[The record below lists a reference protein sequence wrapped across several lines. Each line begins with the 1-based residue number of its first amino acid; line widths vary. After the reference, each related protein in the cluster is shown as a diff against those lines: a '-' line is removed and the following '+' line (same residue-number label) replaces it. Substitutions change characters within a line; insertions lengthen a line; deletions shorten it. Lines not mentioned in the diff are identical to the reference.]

1 MTDHAYASVPVA
13 HHPGR
18 VVNRGLGSLRSATAR
33 WSRNA
38 YAGRFGLT
46 GGSLFLAVV
55 CLLQAPGR
63 LVGDTKFDLVL
74 DPGRFLGRAIHL
86 WEPTAHFGFLQ
97 NQAAGYLFPMGP
109 FFWLGSALHVP
120 GWIVQRSWLACLL
133 IAALAGFVRMTTLM
147 GIGRPR
153 ARLLGGLLYA
163 LAPAFMVM
171 VGTTSAAL
179 LAGVCTP
186 WILGSLARWVDHPRR
201 AAMRGGVAVLFIGG
215 TNATSALAALVLPT
229 IFILF
234 QDRRVRW
241 RLLAWWPVAVGLA
254 SLWWLLPLVFQAR
267 YGFDFLPYTERAA
280 TTLSTMSAVEMLRGT
295 GNWLGYLGLVEPW
308 SRAGD
313 LLVHNPVVVA
323 ATMAVALAGMVGL
336 VRSTM
341 PHRRMLAT
349 GFVVGVLVMGSGYA
363 GAAGGPLGSM
373 LHTLLDG
380 PLGFA
385 RNVSKFDPTLRIVLL
400 VGLVHLISAAR
411 VPVRRI
417 APSARVVATVATV
430 ATVAI
435 AAVSMWPALS
445 GRMMP
450 SGSFSAVPSYW
461 KESAE
466 YLRAHGGDARSLLV
480 PTSSFAEYTWGR
492 PLDEPLQGFGLAP
505 WATRNLI
512 PFGGPD
518 NIRFLDGVEDVLAT
532 GRRSAGLPETLAR
545 AGVRFVVVR
554 NDLDWRRSRSPRPTL
569 VRASLVESGFTAVAH
584 FGHVER
590 AKVIDPLAD
599 FGLVAAEAEFPA
611 VEIYESGR
619 AAARATAYPIEAT
632 AIVSGGPESI
642 GQLANRNLL
651 DGRATVL
658 ARDVPAGLGAGW
670 AHLVTDTGARQ
681 NTTFGIVRD
690 NESYVLQPGEKAAG
704 RDHTL
709 QYGFT
714 TDGVASVS
722 GQTTATMRGV
732 ATVTASSYGS
742 WLLALPEV
750 APWKALDGDP
760 ATAWV
765 AERTTDRAPELR
777 VGLDGP
783 LSIDHLDVTPLA
795 DGPWRQLT
803 RALTVTTDAGS
814 ARTALTPTE
823 RPQRVAVPVGPTR
836 SLVIT
841 LDPDPT
847 ADKDRAGPGLR
858 EVTVP
863 GSDVSRGRRTPRDA
877 DALSTPPTI
886 VLDRWRARPDDVLRT
901 DPETTLDRTL
911 VTPAASYTLTGTAV
925 PRPGAALDALIDR
938 LASGAAANALTVSAS
953 SSWLDLP
960 ALRPENLF
968 DGNPDTV
975 WMARPAA
982 APRLANDRST
992 ERPVSGPETSPLPST
1007 LDPAPTLTL
1016 SWPEARSLDSVEVV
1030 ANDRIGSPP
1039 RTIHIASKDGDRT
1052 VSLRNSRGTFAA
1064 LRTTRIEI
1072 SFPELEQRTVP
1083 SAFGDRRPVD
1093 VPVGFSGLAFP
1104 GSADIAVAT
1113 PDPATPVA
1121 IGCDDGPSVEIDGVV
1136 TRLSLS
1142 GTMADLL
1149 QLRPLAVGICRTSS
1163 AMPLGTG
1170 EHRVVS
1176 KPSDTFSAASM
1187 MLQPAALAAPATGR
1201 DVKVARWGRS
1211 RRTLTIGAGGEQ
1223 ILTVHENAN
1232 AGWRAQ
1238 LNGTTLQPVRVDG
1251 WQQGYVVPANAGG
1264 TVALTFT
1271 PDRPFRLSLAVGF
1284 AAAMAVLALALVG
1297 FATSTAPVSAPVAE
1311 FPPASTIVARRPRR
1325 AGQGIAWGQLAVPIA
1340 TAFVVGT
1347 LLSTIAGVVAA
1358 AIVVVL
1364 DGRDRLT
1371 MLAVALP
1378 GAVAG
1383 AIAAGQAAGV
1393 QPATG
1398 DGTFSR
1404 AAQILAAVAIAVAA
1418 GSAVRSDRARRPAPA
1433 PADAAPADA
1442 APTGDP
1448 APAPTGDPAPA
1459 PTGDP
1464 IPNPAD
1470 EAS

>member
-18 VVNRGLGSLRSATAR
+18 VVNRGLGSLRSAIARWSRR

-38 YAGRFGLT
+38 DAGRFGLT
-46 GGSLFLAVV
+46 GGSLILAVV
-55 CLLQAPGR
+55 CLRQAPGR

-74 DPGRFLGRAIHL
+74 DPARFLGRAIHL

-97 NQAAGYLFPMGP
+97 NQAAGYLFPVGP

-133 IAALAGFVRMTTLM
+133 IAALTGFVRMTTLM

-153 ARLLGGLLYA
+153 ARLFGGLLYA
-163 LAPAFMVM
+163 LAPAFMIM

-254 SLWWLLPLVFQAR
+254 SLWWLLPLAFQAR
-267 YGFDFLPYTERAA
+267 YGFDFLPYTERAG

-313 LLVHNPVVVA
+313 LLVHNPAVVA

-336 VRSTM
+336 VRSTL

-363 GAAGGPLGSM
+363 GAAGGPLGST

-400 VGLVHLISAAR
+400 VGLVHLMSAAR
-411 VPVRRI
+411 IPVRSM
-417 APSARVVATVATV
+417 APRARAVATVATV

-445 GRMMP
+445 GRMVP

-466 YLRAHGGDARSLLV
+466 YLRAHGGDTRSLLV

-532 GRRSAGLPETLAR
+532 GRRSAGLPETLTR

-569 VRASLVESGFTAVAH
+569 VRSALVESGFTAVAH
-584 FGHVER
+584 FGRVER

-619 AAARATAYPIEAT
+619 AVARATAYPIEAT
-632 AIVSGGPESI
+632 AIVSGGPESV
-642 GQLANRNLL
+642 GQLASRSLL
-651 DGRATVL
+651 DGRAAVL

-690 NESYVLQPGEKAAG
+690 NESYVLQAGEKAAG
-704 RDHTL
+704 RDRTL

-714 TDGVASVS
+714 TDDAASVN
-722 GQTTATMRGV
+722 GQTTATLRGV

-765 AERTTDRAPELR
+765 AERTTDRTPKLR
-777 VGLDGP
+777 IGLDGP
-783 LSIDHLDVTPLA
+783 VSIDHLDVTPLA
-795 DGPWRQLT
+795 DGPWRQQT
-803 RALTVTTDAGS
+803 RAITVTTDAGS

-836 SLVIT
+836 SLVIA

-847 ADKDRAGPGLR
+847 AGKDGAGPGLR
-858 EVTVP
+858 EVTLP
-863 GSDVSRGRRTPRDA
+863 GVEVSRGRRTPGVA

-886 VLDRWRARPDDVLRT
+886 VLDRWRAMPDDVLRT
-901 DPETTLDRTL
+901 DPETTLDRTF
-911 VTPAASYTLTGTAV
+911 VTPSASYTLTGTAV
-925 PRPGAALDALIDR
+925 PRPGTALDALIDR
-938 LASGAAANALTVSAS
+938 LASAKTAKTANALTVSAS

-960 ALRPENLF
+960 SLRPENLF

-975 WMARPAA
+975 WMARPAK

-1007 LDPAPTLTL
+1007 LDLTPTLTL
-1016 SWPEARSLDSVEVV
+1016 NWPEARSLESVAIV

-1039 RTIHIASKDGDRT
+1039 KTIHIASKDGDRT
-1052 VSLRNSRGTFAA
+1052 VSLRDGRGTFAA

-1072 SFPELEQRTVP
+1072 SFPELDQRTVA

-1093 VPVGFSGLAFP
+1093 VPVGFSGLTFP
-1104 GSADIAVAT
+1104 GSSDIAVAT

-1121 IGCDDGPSVEIDGVV
+1121 IGCDDGPSIEIDGAV

-1149 QLRPLAVGICRTSS
+1149 QVRPLAMSVCRTSS
-1163 AMPLGTG
+1163 AMLLGAG
-1170 EHRVVS
+1170 EHRLVS
-1176 KPSDTFSAASM
+1176 KMSDTFGAASM
-1187 MLQPAALAAPATGR
+1187 MLQPAALAAPARGR
-1201 DVKVARWGRS
+1201 DVRIERWGRS
-1211 RRTLTIGAGGEQ
+1211 HRTLTIAAGGQQ

-1232 AGWRAQ
+1232 RGWRAQ

-1264 TVALTFT
+1264 TVSLTFT

-1297 FATSTAPVSAPVAE
+1297 FATPAAPVSVPLSE
-1311 FPPASTIVARRPRR
+1311 FPPASTMLVRRPRR
-1325 AGQGIAWGQLAVPIA
+1325 AGEGIAWRELAVPIVA
-1340 TAFVVGT
+1340 ALVVGT
-1347 LLSTIAGVVAA
+1347 LLSPVAGIVAA
-1358 AIVVVL
+1358 VVVIAL
-1364 DGRDRLT
+1364 DGRARLT
-1371 MLAVALP
+1371 MLGVALP
-1378 GAVAG
+1378 GAAAG
-1383 AIAAGQAAGV
+1383 AIAAVQAAGV

-1398 DGTFSR
+1398 AGTFSR
-1404 AAQILAAVAIAVAA
+1404 AAQILAAVAVAIAA
-1418 GSAVRSDRARRPAPA
+1418 GSALRGDRAHPSPTLTADPTSADPAVPVDDPPTA
-1433 PADAAPADA
+1433 SIADPTPTDAA
-1442 APTGDP
+1442 
-1448 APAPTGDPAPA
+1448 
-1459 PTGDP
+1459 
-1464 IPNPAD
+1464 
-1470 EAS
+1470 S